1 MASFKI
7 NPSEEPAFQKIL
19 SDEGFKFSD
28 HQYAFWRAQAKG
40 GTVVFFKKGTLLIQG
55 SEQATRWIQN
65 LLFSTPPE
73 KQTRNKID
81 KASAKRTLG
90 LDESGKGDC
99 FGPLVLAA
107 AIVDKELENEIQKLG
122 VKDSKKLSDAT
133 ILSLSEKLTSIVP
146 YKVRIILPEE
156 YNRLYAETNNLNLLM
171 TSEYQ
176 NLITSLKSEHYT
188 DVILDNYSLSTVQ
201 KTAIHQ
207 AADLEVLIIK
217 EAEQY
222 PSVAAASILARAA
235 FVRTLQDL
243 EQKHHL
249 QLPKGSGK
257 ESQALFRQ
265 YRETLSSEDFARIAK
280 THFKIF

>member
-7 NPSEEPAFQKIL
+7 NPAEEPAFKKLL
-19 SDEGFKFSD
+19 SDEGFQFSD

-55 SEQATRWIQN
+55 SESANRWIQN
-65 LLFSTPPE
+65 LLFSTPLE
-73 KQTRNKID
+73 NDTHNKID
-81 KASAKRTLG
+81 KAAEKRTLG

-107 AIVDKELENEIQKLG
+107 AVVDKKLENDIQKLG
-122 VKDSKKLSDAT
+122 VKDSKKLSDTT
-133 ILSLSEKLTSIVP
+133 ILSLSEKLTSLIP

-156 YNRLYAETNNLNLLM
+156 YNRLYAKKNNLNLLM

-176 NLITSLKSEHYT
+176 NLIVSLKSEHYT

-201 KTAIHQ
+201 KTAINQ
-207 AADLEVLIIK
+207 AAGQEVLIIK

-243 EQKHHL
+243 EQKHQL

-257 ESQALFRQ
+257 EAQALFRR
-265 YRETLSSEDFARIAK
+265 YRETLSAEDFAKIAK